1 MQARSELFRR
11 FQEAVHGA
19 DTVKLLLELY
29 PLDLHKTSRPHVYRH
44 RSFAAYAADE
54 EAIGQTGTGSL
65 ND

>member
-29 PLDLHKTSRPHVYRH
+29 PLDLHKTSRPHVYRQKLRGICGRRGGH
-44 RSFAAYAADE
+44 RPDRHRLIE
-54 EAIGQTGTGSL
+54 
-65 ND
+65 